1 MQKDL
6 ISGIICKG
14 KKEGISMK
22 KNITLIMMCFLCC
35 TFCACS
41 PRYNV
46 KSYTYYSHF
55 NTTSTVQIVYDVNKH
70 TSTSIDECFR
80 QIDKILLSL
89 DGMFNIQDETR
100 TDETELMKVN
110 NAAGV
115 SSVKVSKEVI
125 EVCSLALKLSQESKV
140 DGIKKYDPTI
150 GVLWKKWGFVSKAYN
165 YQAPMVYDSLTSE
178 EVNNLLPL
186 VDSDNVVIDLDE
198 STIYLKVKGM
208 VLDLGSIV
216 KGYACDKIKTYLESK
231 NIEKAVI
238 NVGGNI
244 LLLGSYL
251 DKSNNDTNWTVQIRT
266 PFYQKLSQSQSVLG
280 SLSLMD
286 VSVVTSGTY
295 EKFIMD
301 SEGRMYHHI
310 LDPQTGYPVDNNITS
325 VTVICEESIL
335 GDGLSTMLLT
345 LGLENAMAYVN
356 SHDGIEAVIVVNDG
370 NQNKIYISNN
380 LEGVF
385 SFNKTLEKINYSYE
399 GVL

>member
-1 MQKDL
+1 
-6 ISGIICKG
+6 
-14 KKEGISMK
+14 MK
-22 KNITLIMMCFLCC
+22 KIITLIMMCFLSCGL
-35 TFCACS
+35 CACS
-41 PRYNV
+41 ARYNV

-70 TSTSIDECFR
+70 TSSSIDECFR

-89 DGMFNIQDETR
+89 DGMFNIQDESR

-110 NAAGV
+110 NNAGI
-115 SSVKVSKEVI
+115 SSQKVSKEVI
-125 EVCSLALKLSQESKV
+125 EVCLLALELSQESKV
-140 DGIKKYDPTI
+140 NGVKMYDPTI
-150 GVLWKKWGFVSKAYN
+150 GVLWKKWDFISKSFD
-165 YQAPMVYDSLTSE
+165 YQYPKVYDALTAD

-186 VDSDNVVIDLDE
+186 VDSDNVIIDEDASE
-198 STIYLKVKGM
+198 IYLKEKGM

-216 KGYACDKIKTYLESK
+216 KGYACDKIKSYLLSQGIK
-231 NIEKAVI
+231 KAVI

-244 LLLGSYL
+244 LLLGAYL
-251 DKSNNDTNWTVQIRT
+251 DKSNNDANWNVQIRT
-266 PFYQKLSQSQSVLG
+266 PFYQKLNQEQSVLG
-280 SLSLMD
+280 SLSVSD
-286 VSVVTSGTY
+286 VTVVTSGTY

-301 SEGRMYHHI
+301 SQGKMYHHI
-310 LDPQTGYPVDNNITS
+310 LDPQTGFPVDNNITS

-356 SHDGIEAVIVVNDG
+356 SHDGIEAVIVCNDCET
-370 NQNKIYISNN
+370 NKIYISNN

-385 SFNKTLEKINYSYE
+385 SFNKALEKINYSYE